1 MVQFFKVR
9 KPDPKALGVLDID
22 ILELNGHGVGLA
34 RYRGKP
40 LFVPGTLPGEKVRV
54 RLTGQHSKYHKGQ
67 LLKVLQ
73 PSPRR
78 TKPFCSYID
87 SCGGCSLQHLPP
99 ELQHQSKELSLNLL
113 FSRLLPAP
121 LPLDGWLTGPERGY
135 RRVARLA
142 IRRQGKGV
150 ALGFRR
156 AQSHELVEI
165 DHCGVLHPE
174 LSALIVPLRQLL
186 NRLKGSRQLGHLELY
201 HCAQGIA
208 LLLRHTDAFS
218 DRDLD
223 TLLSFAQQHALT
235 LVLQD
240 DKDRRPLHVSFP
252 PYYQLDGF
260 KLAFTPGDFIQVNP
274 VANEAMVT
282 QAIDWLAATPEQRV
296 LDLFCG
302 VGNFSLPLAAR
313 VKSVVGV
320 EGVQEMVEQAR
331 GNAEEHGCHNVRFYR
346 ADLASDFTREPWAQ
360 EGFDAV
366 LLDPGRAGAERVMP
380 YLVGM
385 APGRL
390 VYVSCNPAT
399 LARDAEVLLA
409 GGYRLT
415 RMGLTDMFPHTAHS
429 EVMALFELT

>member
-9 KPDPKALGVLDID
+9 KPDLKARGALDID

-34 RYRGKP
+34 RYQGKP

-54 RLTGQHSKYHKGQ
+54 RLTDQHSKYHKGQ

-87 SCGGCSLQHLPP
+87 RCGGCSLQHLPL
-99 ELQHQSKELSLNLL
+99 ELQHQSKELSLGRL
-113 FSRLLPAP
+113 FSRLLPVPVPPSA
-121 LPLDGWLTGPERGY
+121 WLTGPERGY

-156 AQSHELVEI
+156 SQSHELVEI

-186 NRLKGSRQLGHLELY
+186 NRLKGSRQLGHIELY
-201 HCAQGIA
+201 HCAEGIA
-208 LLLRHTDAFS
+208 LLLRHTEILS
-218 DRDLD
+218 DPDLD
-223 TLLSFAQQHALT
+223 ALLSFAQQHRLT
-235 LVLQD
+235 LFLQD
-240 DKDRRPLHVSFP
+240 DKDRRPLHMSFP
-252 PYYQLDGF
+252 LYYQLSELQ
-260 KLAFTPGDFIQVNP
+260 LAFTPGDFIQINP
-274 VANEAMVT
+274 VANEAMVA
-282 QAIDWLAATPEQRV
+282 QAIDWLAPAPEQRV

-331 GNAEEHGCHNVRFYR
+331 GNAEENGCYNVRFYR
-346 ADLASDFTREPWAQ
+346 TDLASDFTREPWAQ

-380 YLVGM
+380 YLIRL
-385 APGRL
+385 APARL

-399 LARDAEVLLA
+399 LARDADILLA
-409 GGYRLT
+409 GGYQLT
-415 RMGLTDMFPHTAHS
+415 RMGLIDMFPHTAHS
-429 EVMALFELT
+429 EVMALFER